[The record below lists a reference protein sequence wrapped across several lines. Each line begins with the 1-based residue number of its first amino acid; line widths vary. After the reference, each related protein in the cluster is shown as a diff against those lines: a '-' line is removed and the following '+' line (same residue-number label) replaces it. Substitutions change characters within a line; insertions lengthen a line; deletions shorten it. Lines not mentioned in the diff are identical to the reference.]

1 MKNVYFENR
10 AAKVI
15 LVGEKTEQSV
25 NFSKKHFLRYPKS
38 VGMGFHNV
46 GNTR

>member
-15 LVGEKTEQSV
+15 LVDEKTEQYLT
-25 NFSKKHFLRYPKS
+25 FSKKHFLCHSESMR
-38 VGMGFHNV
+38 MCLHNV
-46 GNTR
+46 CDTW